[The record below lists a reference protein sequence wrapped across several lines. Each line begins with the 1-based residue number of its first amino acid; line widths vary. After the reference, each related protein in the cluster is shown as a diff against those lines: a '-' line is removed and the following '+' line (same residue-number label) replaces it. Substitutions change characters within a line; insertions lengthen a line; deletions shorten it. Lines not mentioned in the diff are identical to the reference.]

1 MARTKSVRKGCNPI
15 EQNRIA
21 GVSGTGL
28 KARIGSSAIL
38 LVWAAACMGASG
50 PGIGLK
56 VGAQTVE
63 DPIDLG
69 KTTRARIDLEVSSP
83 LLGDEHVDFAFTV
96 GGLSLGSFSDY
107 YVDVVDDVIIEEYY
121 DDRLNLLDVRLAAR
135 LYPLGDNSR
144 IRPHIGAGIGYFWFL
159 DDWDYEYAE
168 TFEDPLFPGTFYTI
182 VEQYEGTDTVARGF
196 FAFVTAGVSVPVGSN
211 AELMF
216 EFQYDYDK
224 EDAGFDL
231 GGPIYMFG
239 ARFRF

>member
-1 MARTKSVRKGCNPI
+1 MARTKAVRKGRNPT
-15 EQNRIA
+15 EHNRIA

-28 KARIGSSAIL
+28 KARIGPGAIL
-38 LVWAAACMGASG
+38 LVWVAACMGASG

-56 VGAQTVE
+56 VGAQTLE

-69 KTTRARIDLEVSSP
+69 KTTRARFDLEVSSP
-83 LLGDEHVDFAFTV
+83 LLCDEHVDFAFSF
-96 GGLSLGSFSDY
+96 GGLWLGSFSDY

-121 DDRLNLLDVRLAAR
+121 DDRLSLLDLRLAAR
-135 LYPLGDNSR
+135 LYPLGDHSR

-159 DDWDYEYAE
+159 DDWKYEYAE
-168 TFEDPLFPGTFYTI
+168 TFEDPVFPGMFYTI
-182 VEQYEGTDTVARGF
+182 VEEYEGTDTLAHGF
-196 FAFVTAGVSVPVGSN
+196 FPFVTAGVTVPVGSN

-216 EFQYDYDK
+216 EFQYDFNK
-224 EDAGFDL
+224 EDSGFDL

>member
-1 MARTKSVRKGCNPI
+1 MARTRSVREGRNPT
-15 EQNRIA
+15 EWHRSA
-21 GVSGTGL
+21 GACGTGL
-28 KARIGSSAIL
+28 KAWIGSGAIL

-63 DPIDLG
+63 DPINLG
-69 KTTRARIDLEVSSP
+69 KTTRARLDLEVSSP
-83 LLGDEHVDFAFTV
+83 LLGDEHVDFAFTF

-121 DDRLNLLDVRLAAR
+121 DDRLSLLDIRLAAR
-135 LYPLGDNSR
+135 LYPLGHHSR

-159 DDWDYEYAE
+159 DDWEYEYAE
-168 TFEDPLFPGTFYTI
+168 TFEDPLFPGMFYTI
-182 VEQYEGTDTVARGF
+182 VEEYEGTDTLAHGF
-196 FAFVTAGVSVPVGSN
+196 FPFVTAGVTVPVGSN
-211 AELMF
+211 VELMF
-216 EFQYDYDK
+216 EFQYDFSK
-224 EDAGFDL
+224 EDSGFDL